1 MKKALVLSLAAVL
14 CLGVA
19 SFAEDLYGT
28 WDTLICFDTETCCPT
43 IDTTLT
49 VNYEICGW
57 VFDSMTEITMAGWIA
72 QSFSLDGQLGLF
84 GISSD
89 VVFNPAQVQTA
100 AFTSWTVI
108 TSLNFVGVDLTGTF
122 VLTPGNTSLSLVVDG
137 SASCLDFT
145 GTLTFGDPDNDA
157 CDFDWT
163 GVTFVIDFPL
173 CGCANI
179 EATVI
184 FDCDGFV
191 SAEFCALEIAIP
203 GIEWATI
210 DICFLYETQ
219 TKSYSFDYNFDLG
232 VEGCL
237 KLLMTTPTNP
247 FAGGITLDGVEL
259 DCTIGGVDFIGISYW
274 GDAADDDKP
283 GILAGTPYW
292 EAYQIGTDDDGCCGD
307 FTFDLTLFF
316 LEGGS
321 QLFDIAEID
330 TAFDIGISDQFT
342 LGMTLDL
349 VLDPALALDWCL
361 HFVVEW

>member
-1 MKKALVLSLAAVL
+1 V
-14 CLGVA
+14 
-19 SFAEDLYGT
+19 E
-28 WDTLICFDTETCCPT
+28 CCPA

-57 VFDSMTEITMAGWIA
+57 VFDMSTQGTMAGWIA

-179 EATVI
+179 EATII
-184 FDCDGFV
+184 FDCSGFV
-191 SAEFCALEIAIP
+191 SAEFCALDIAIP
-203 GIEWATI
+203 GVDWATI

-219 TKSYSFDYNFDLG
+219 TKSYTIDTNFDLG

-237 KLLMTTPTNP
+237 KLLITQPTAI
-247 FAGGITLDGVEL
+247 FGDLTVDGVQL
-259 DCTIGGVDFIGISYW
+259 DCTIGGVDFTGISYW
-274 GDAADDDKP
+274 GDTLLHPVADADKP
-283 GILAGTPYW
+283 GILADTPYW
-292 EAYQIGTDDDGCCGD
+292 EAYQIRTDDDGCCGD
-307 FTFDLTLFF
+307 FTFGLTVFF
-316 LEGGS
+316 LEGGVK
-321 QLFDIAEID
+321 LFDIAEID
-330 TAFDIGISDQFT
+330 TYFDIGISDQFT

-349 VLDPALALDWCL
+349 VLDPAVVVDWCL
-361 HFVVEW
+361 HFLVEW